1 MPKKTGELF
10 ARLRNRVKNRR
21 IKREVQKMMRQK
33 SPGVST
39 LMPAKRQPGRPR
51 AGTSPV
57 SGVAPVSAQLQ
68 AAMRSGN
75 IGVDYYGLAKTQSKD
90 LIRQQTTSGLRRRE
104 HARWFRRRR

>member
-33 SPGVST
+33 SPAVST
-39 LMPAKRQPGRPR
+39 LMPAQRQPGRPR
-51 AGTSPV
+51 A
-57 SGVAPVSAQLQ
+57 GVAPVSAQLQ

-104 HARWFRRRR
+104 RASWFRRRR